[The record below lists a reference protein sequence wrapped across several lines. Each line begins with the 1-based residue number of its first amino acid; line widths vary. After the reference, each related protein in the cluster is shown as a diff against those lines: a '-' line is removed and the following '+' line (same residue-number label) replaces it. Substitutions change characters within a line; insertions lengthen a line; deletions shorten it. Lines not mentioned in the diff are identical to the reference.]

1 MSTGQSMLVIV
12 GLLLF
17 SIFMLTVY
25 RSSTARISLTLLNEA
40 TITATG
46 IGQSLIDEIQVKAFD
61 EKTVGTSISTP
72 DSLTPSGS
80 LGKDT
85 GETLLTHFDDVDD
98 FHNYTRTDSL
108 SRLGAFNSKVTVSYV
123 QKFTPEVKT
132 TTRTFSKRIDVFVM
146 NQALTDTIK
155 LYHIITY

>member
-1 MSTGQSMLVIV
+1 MSTGQSMLVII

-25 RSSTARISLTLLNEA
+25 RASNARISITLLNEA

-61 EKTVGTSISTP
+61 EKTVSASISTP

-85 GETLLTHFDDVDD
+85 GETLLTQFDDVDD

-108 SRLGAFNSKVTVSYV
+108 SRLGAFNSKVTVAYV
-123 QKFTPEVKT
+123 QKFTPDVKT
-132 TTRTFSKRIDVFVM
+132 TTRTFSKRVDVFVM
-146 NQALTDTIK
+146 NMALTDTIK
-155 LYHIITY
+155 LCHIVTY

>member
-1 MSTGQSMLVIV
+1 MNTGQSLMVIL
-12 GLLLF
+12 GILLLT
-17 SIFMLTVY
+17 IFILTVY
-25 RSSTARISLTLLNEA
+25 RASTARITISLMNEA

-46 IGQSLIDEIQVKAFD
+46 LGQSLIDEIQVKAFD
-61 EKTVGTSISTP
+61 EKTVGASISTP

-108 SRLGAFNSKVTVSYV
+108 SRLGAFSSKVDVYYV
-123 QKFTPEVKT
+123 QKFTPETKSLV
-132 TTRTFSKRIDVFVM
+132 RTFTKRIDVYVTNFS
-146 NQALTDTIK
+146 LTDTIK
-155 LYHIITY
+155 LYHVVSY